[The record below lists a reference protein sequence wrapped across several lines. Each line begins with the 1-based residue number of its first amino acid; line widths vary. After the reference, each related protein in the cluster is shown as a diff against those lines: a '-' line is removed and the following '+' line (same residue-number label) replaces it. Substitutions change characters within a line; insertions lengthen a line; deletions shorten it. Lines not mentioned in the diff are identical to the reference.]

1 MGQSLNVLW
10 ETAVGAD
17 ESGLRWTG
25 YTDNYIRV
33 AARGPADL
41 FNTVTRV
48 EIEGAEED
56 GVYGRVIHDA

>member
-17 ESGLRWTG
+17 NGGLRWVG

-33 AARGPADL
+33 TARGPADL

-56 GVYGRVIHDA
+56 GVYGRELRDA